1 MVRIMT
7 IEDYEGVYALWKKI
21 KGFGIRSI
29 DDSKEGGARMDKVQQ
44 IPLAER
50 LQSAG
55 ARSMGLPVA
64 MGLYAEDFIGLVGQM
79 TGREEHYTDVY
90 ATHIKPYE
98 GEDDGKSVR
107 NMVVTA
113 DTLPPAEK
121 TTLLFRLLVEPF
133 AALEYMEVSDK

>member
-1 MVRIMT
+1 
-7 IEDYEGVYALWKKI
+7 
-21 KGFGIRSI
+21 
-29 DDSKEGGARMDKVQQ
+29 MDKVQQ

-107 NMVVTA
+107 NMVVA
-113 DTLPPAEK
+113 ANTLPPEEK
-121 TTLLFRLLVEPF
+121 RVSNHHPYYFSPDR
-133 AALEYMEVSDK
+133 EYHPGMDISKGENHG

>member
-1 MVRIMT
+1 
-7 IEDYEGVYALWKKI
+7 
-21 KGFGIRSI
+21 
-29 DDSKEGGARMDKVQQ
+29 MDKVQQ

-107 NMVVTA
+107 NMVVAANTCRRRKRQRCCFGF
-113 DTLPPAEK
+113 LWS
-121 TTLLFRLLVEPF
+121 RLRQ
-133 AALEYMEVSDK
+133 SNIWR